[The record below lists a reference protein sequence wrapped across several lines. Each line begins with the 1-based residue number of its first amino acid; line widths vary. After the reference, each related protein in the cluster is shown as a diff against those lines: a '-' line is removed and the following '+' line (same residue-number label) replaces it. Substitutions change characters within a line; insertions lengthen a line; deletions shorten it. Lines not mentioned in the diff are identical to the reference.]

1 MKRLFIVLIGLW
13 AVGTAFA
20 QTANETADL
29 SEAVNTVKSFYDGLA
44 VIAEDP
50 ESDPVIDA
58 FYKCID
64 LLESGIL
71 LSFPDESQGIHDE
84 LRPAI
89 SGEFFVS
96 SFRRHQMNQPFT
108 FSYSIQKAVP
118 YYGPTWTEGEPISFV
133 YVLVDKNYSDRFL
146 RDTVLVNNKKHKIVG
161 IRNQAGGN
169 AYTSYFNA
177 SPNEKS
183 LAENP
188 GSQTKMYTCRVQ
200 IYFDDGSVLNE
211 SKITVYWTKGG
222 FFSTE
227 HEGTF
232 YTDKKGWVT
241 ISWPADEAEEIK
253 DIYFSTG
260 FIFMT
265 HYHMTNL
272 SLKDGKTYRLNA
284 DSFD

>member
-1 MKRLFIVLIGLW
+1 MI
-13 AVGTAFA
+13 
-20 QTANETADL
+20 
-29 SEAVNTVKSFYDGLA
+29 
-44 VIAEDP
+44 
-50 ESDPVIDA
+50 
-58 FYKCID
+58 
-64 LLESGIL
+64 
-71 LSFPDESQGIHDE
+71 
-84 LRPAI
+84 
-89 SGEFFVS
+89 
-96 SFRRHQMNQPFT
+96 
-108 FSYSIQKAVP
+108 
-118 YYGPTWTEGEPISFV
+118 
-133 YVLVDKNYSDRFL
+133 VDKVYSSIPI
-146 RDTVLVNNKKHKIVG
+146 RDTVLLNPDNKIIG
-161 IRNQAGGN
+161 IRNRNGGD
-169 AYTSYFNA
+169 AYTSYFHA

-183 LAENP
+183 PADNP